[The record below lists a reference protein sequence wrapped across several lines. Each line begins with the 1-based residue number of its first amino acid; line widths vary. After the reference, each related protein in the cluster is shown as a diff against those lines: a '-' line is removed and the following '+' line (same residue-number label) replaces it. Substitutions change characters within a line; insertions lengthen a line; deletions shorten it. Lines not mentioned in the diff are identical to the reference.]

1 MPGCLLIPIFIACG
15 IFWIFGPN
23 WSSVPFLLVFGVLT
37 AITLVAGPSK
47 IAVQTPSAA
56 QSTSSTYS
64 LTMLLSIG
72 IGIGLFFKERYWE
85 LIFCVFIFLLS
96 GLIWPRLRTLGPL

>member
-1 MPGCLLIPIFIACG
+1 MPGCLLMPIFIACG
-15 IFWIFGPN
+15 IFWVFGPD
-23 WSSVPFLLVFGVLT
+23 WSCVPFLLVFGVLT
-37 AITLVAGPSK
+37 AITLVAGPSR

-85 LIFCVFIFLLS
+85 LIICVIILLMS